1 MKKIITLCLV
11 AILSACLAVNADAGR
26 FGVKASVN
34 LANSDFRT
42 APTTGYEAGLSWQ
55 INLPLWF
62 AIQPDLLYSV
72 NGATMEDVQSSV
84 GRGYLKLPV
93 NVQWGPRFANKNIR
107 AFAQASPYV
116 GYAVAKYEGTT
127 WDDINRF
134 TYGAGLGIGAQLWC
148 FQVTAQYNWN
158 LGALKNIKDT
168 TIKDFDKS
176 RINGAT
182 ISVALIF
189 GKKKNKEATK

>member
-1 MKKIITLCLV
+1 MKKIIAVLV
-11 AILSACLAVNADAGR
+11 IVILSSSFAADADAGR

-62 AIQPDLLYSV
+62 SIQPDLLYSV

-176 RINGAT
+176 RINGTT

-189 GKKKNKEATK
+189 GKKKNKE

>member
-1 MKKIITLCLV
+1 MKKII
-11 AILSACLAVNADAGR
+11 AILAIVILSSSFAADADAGR

-34 LANSDFRT
+34 LANSDFRA

-189 GKKKNKEATK
+189 GKKKNKE

>member
-1 MKKIITLCLV
+1 MKKII
-11 AILSACLAVNADAGR
+11 AILSIVILSSSFAADADAGR
-26 FGVKASVN
+26 FGVKAGLN
-34 LANSDFRT
+34 LAHDDIKT
-42 APTTGYEAGLSWQ
+42 APTTGYELGLSWQ
-55 INLPLWF
+55 IDLPLWF

-72 NGATMEDVQSSV
+72 NGATMDEVKSSV

-116 GYAVAKYEGTT
+116 GYAVAKHEGTT

-148 FQVTAQYNWN
+148 IQVTAQYNWN
-158 LGALKNIKDT
+158 LGALQNIKDT
-168 TIKDFDKS
+168 TLSDFDKS
-176 RINGAT
+176 RVNGFT
-182 ISVALIF
+182 ISLGLIF
-189 GKKKNKEATK
+189 GNRDK